1 MRANIMID
9 DELMSDVLK
18 QTGIKSKRE
27 AVEQALRTLLA
38 LKQQEKIKQFKGAL
52 KWEGDLEQMRS
63 KQYKQPGK

>member
-1 MRANIMID
+1 MRTNIIID
-9 DELMSDVLK
+9 DELMTDVLK
-18 QTGIKSKRE
+18 LTGIKSKRE

-63 KQYKQPGK
+63 DQ

>member
-1 MRANIMID
+1 MRTHNMID
-9 DELMSDVLK
+9 DELMAGVLK
-18 QTGIKSKRE
+18 LTRIKSKRE

-63 KQYKQPGK
+63 NELKHNI

>member
-1 MRANIMID
+1 MID
-9 DELMSDVLK
+9 EELMTDVLNL
-18 QTGIKSKRE
+18 TGIKSKRE

-63 KQYKQPGK
+63 DQ